1 MDDIP
6 DQNDNSNDV
15 LETDTITTKNENR
28 PAWVQVLFFCGN
40 KLFYAFLNVFVY
52 FINRGIFALK
62 AVGSFNFLLI
72 GFAVAEWW
80 LYQYLFFEAIPELF
94 QEFQS
99 KQYPL
104 NNPKGE

>member
-6 DQNDNSNDV
+6 DQNDDSDV
-15 LETDTITTKNENR
+15 LEAGTITAKNENR

-40 KLFYAFLNVFVY
+40 KLLYAFLNIFVY

-62 AVGSFNFLLI
+62 AVGSFNIVLI
-72 GFAVAEWW
+72 GFVVAEWW
-80 LYQYLFFEAIPELF
+80 LYQYAFSNLIPRLF

-99 KQYPL
+99 TYFPT